1 MVDNFFFFFSSR
13 RRHTRLQGDWSS
25 DVCSSDLIA
34 TYAALHVM
42 ASTPNF
48 LYANQSYASFLTDDV
63 IEGGG
68 PLPYHDGSLGI
79 PKGPGVGITLDRDRL
94 ARYAEL
100 YRKQGAV

>member
-1 MVDNFFFFFSSR
+1 VLKHS
-13 RRHTRLQGDWSS
+13 LGE
-25 DVCSSDLIA
+25 LGIA

-48 LYANQSYASFLTDDV
+48 LYANQSYASFLSDDV

-68 PLPYHDGSLGI
+68 PLPYQNGSLGI
-79 PKGPGVGITLDRDRL
+79 PQKPGVGVSLDRDRL

-100 YRKQGAV
+100 YRKQGTFSFYHQDSLVATPLIPKM